1 MARKER
7 VLKGLV
13 GLYDPRGRD
22 RRRCTTCAGCPDAAE
37 RATGHRSQRIRGTPR
52 RRATDVFRWRRDGD
66 RLHLERVGADTSKPY
81 DIPYQVFDAAY
92 MIGWWVRTDC
102 ALQTGQDC

>member
-1 MARKER
+1 MTA
-7 VLKGLV
+7 LPGQQIMMHDDFS
-13 GLYDPRGRD
+13 G
-22 RRRCTTCAGCPDAAE
+22 
-37 RATGHRSQRIRGTPR
+37 
-52 RRATDVFRWRRDGD
+52 ATDIFRWRRDGD

-92 MIGWWVRTDC
+92 MSGWWVRTDC